1 MATKRATQPASNR
14 RGWIVRALL
23 IVLALFLFLKGVQ
36 LYGQLQEKKLAAA
49 DLDNRIETQK
59 VINEGLADQADNAD
73 DYLEN
78 KANEDGYYA
87 PGQQV
92 YQNEAG

>member
-1 MATKRATQPASNR
+1 MSTKRAAKPASNR
-14 RGWIVRALL
+14 RGWIVRALV
-23 IVLALFLFLKGVQ
+23 IVLALFLFLKVVQ
-36 LYGQLQEKKLAAA
+36 LYGQLQEKKLAMT
-49 DLDNRIETQK
+49 DLDGRIETQK
-59 VINEGLADQADNAD
+59 VINEGLADQVDNAD
-73 DYLEN
+73 DYLEH